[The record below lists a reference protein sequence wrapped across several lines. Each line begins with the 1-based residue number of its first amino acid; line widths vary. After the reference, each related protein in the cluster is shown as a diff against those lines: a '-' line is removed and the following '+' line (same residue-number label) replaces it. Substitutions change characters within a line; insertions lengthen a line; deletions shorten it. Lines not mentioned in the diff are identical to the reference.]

1 MKKVYTPKNIG
12 RNMNKKFINRR
23 IE

>member
-1 MKKVYTPKNIG
+1 
-12 RNMNKKFINRR
+12 MNKKFINRR